1 MERIETEKKVG
12 SCYSL
17 LLAFSLQWR
26 RSRSRRAKSCGG
38 GRGGGEKPA
47 LQATSCYAFN
57 GMLSGYQ
64 WNPTGVLLWFALHT
78 CVYIYIRRLSSFR
91 APMLWFIDLTVAS
104 CHIQYTFLSLCQYCF
119 HKKTDKTWKY
129 SSPPFSYDTKMAA
142 DDY

>member
-1 MERIETEKKVG
+1 MFLGKEKVFLARSVFPSSGPTPEELAQMERIETEKKVG

-38 GRGGGEKPA
+38 GGGGGEKPA

-64 WNPTGVLLWFALHT
+64 
-78 CVYIYIRRLSSFR
+78 
-91 APMLWFIDLTVAS
+91 
-104 CHIQYTFLSLCQYCF
+104 
-119 HKKTDKTWKY
+119 
-129 SSPPFSYDTKMAA
+129 
-142 DDY
+142 